1 MMKNKSYFEYWLLE
15 WLDYKHAIVKNSTY
29 MKYRNS
35 INKHIIPKLGSFD
48 IKILDNNLVQ
58 KFINQKLSAEK
69 CSLSPKSVRELVNII
84 KNTLAYAEN
93 YGFQS
98 KCKCELLIVRNSFK
112 PIRVLNKNEEKAL
125 LNTLESDTDIFKLG
139 ILISLLTG
147 VRIGELCALRW
158 EDVDFKECVITV
170 NRTMQR
176 VQVEGKDNKTEIII
190 TTPKTNASIRQIP
203 IPKMLVDYIIGFKS
217 SNDQYILTNK
227 NGNYIE
233 PRVMQY
239 KFKKYI
245 QIAGISD
252 ANFHALRHTFATRCI
267 EAGVDVKVLSEVLGH
282 SKVNITLDRYVH
294 NSIDYKKDNIERFND
309 YILSFSQS

>member
-1 MMKNKSYFEYWLLE
+1 MKNKSYFEYWLLE

>member
-1 MMKNKSYFEYWLLE
+1 MMKNKSCFEYWLLE

-29 MKYRNS
+29 MKYKNS
-35 INKHIIPKLGSFD
+35 INKHIIPNLGSFD
-48 IKILDNNLVQ
+48 IKILDNNIVQ

-176 VQVEGKDNKTEIII
+176 VQIEGKNNKTEIII
-190 TTPKTNASIRQIP
+190 TTPKTNTSFRQIP

-239 KFKKYI
+239 KFKKYL
-245 QIAGISD
+245 QVAGISD

-282 SKVNITLDRYVH
+282 SNVNITLDRYVH
-294 NSIDYKKDNIERFND
+294 NSIDYKKDNIERLNN

>member
-1 MMKNKSYFEYWLLE
+1 MMKNKSCFEYWLLE

-29 MKYRNS
+29 MKYKNS
-35 INKHIIPKLGSFD
+35 INKHIIPNLGSFD
-48 IKILDNNLVQ
+48 IKILDNNIVQ

-190 TTPKTNASIRQIP
+190 TTPKTNTSIRQIP

-239 KFKKYI
+239 KFKKYL
-245 QIAGISD
+245 QVAGISD

-282 SKVNITLDRYVH
+282 SNVNITLDRYVH
-294 NSIDYKKDNIERFND
+294 NSIDYKKDNIERFNN

>member
-1 MMKNKSYFEYWLLE
+1 MMKNKSCFEYWLLE

-29 MKYRNS
+29 MKYKNS
-35 INKHIIPKLGSFD
+35 INKHIIPNLGSFD
-48 IKILDNNLVQ
+48 IKILDNNIVQ

-176 VQVEGKDNKTEIII
+176 VQIEGKNNKTEIII
-190 TTPKTNASIRQIP
+190 TTPKTNTSFRQIP

-239 KFKKYI
+239 KFKKYL
-245 QIAGISD
+245 QVAGISD

-282 SKVNITLDRYVH
+282 SNVNITLDRYVH
-294 NSIDYKKDNIERFND
+294 NSIDYKKDNIERFNN

>member
-1 MMKNKSYFEYWLLE
+1 MMKNKSCFEYWLLE

-48 IKILDNNLVQ
+48 IKTLDNNIVQ

-69 CSLSPKSVRELVNII
+69 CSLSPKSVKELVNII

>member
-1 MMKNKSYFEYWLLE
+1 MKNKSGFEYWLLG

-48 IKILDNNLVQ
+48 IKILDNNIVQ
-58 KFINQKLSAEK
+58 RFINQKLSAEK

-98 KCKCELLIVRNSFK
+98 KCKYELLIVRNSFK

-125 LNTLESDTDIFKLG
+125 LNTLESDINIFKLG

-158 EDVDFKECVITV
+158 EDIDFKECLITV

-282 SKVNITLDRYVH
+282 SNVNITLDRYVH

>member
-1 MMKNKSYFEYWLLE
+1 MSSVCQNNN
-15 WLDYKHAIVKNSTY
+15 IVQ
-29 MKYRNS
+29 R
-35 INKHIIPKLGSFD
+35 
-48 IKILDNNLVQ
+48 
-58 KFINQKLSAEK
+58 FINQKLSAEK

-98 KCKCELLIVRNSFK
+98 KCKYELLIVRNSFK

-125 LNTLESDTDIFKLG
+125 LNTLESDINIFKLG

-158 EDVDFKECVITV
+158 EDIDFKECLITV

-282 SKVNITLDRYVH
+282 SNVNITLDRYVH

>member
-1 MMKNKSYFEYWLLE
+1 MKNKSCFEYWLLG
-15 WLDYKHAIVKNSTY
+15 WLDYKHAIVKNSTN

-48 IKILDNNLVQ
+48 IKILDNNIVQ
-58 KFINQKLSAEK
+58 RFINQKLSAEK

-125 LNTLESDTDIFKLG
+125 LNTLESDINIFKLG

-158 EDVDFKECVITV
+158 EDIDFKECLITV

-282 SKVNITLDRYVH
+282 SNVNITLDRYVH